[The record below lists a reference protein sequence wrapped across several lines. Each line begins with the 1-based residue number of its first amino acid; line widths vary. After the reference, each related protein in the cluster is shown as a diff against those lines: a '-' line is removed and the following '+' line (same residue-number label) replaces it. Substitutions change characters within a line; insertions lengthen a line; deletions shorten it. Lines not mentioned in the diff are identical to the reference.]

1 MRALLVIAFVPCLW
15 GGEYAVLTTGFR
27 LRAERHTADGE
38 RTRLYDAG
46 GGYTEIPSSFIEG
59 FEPDESAAPAAPAA
73 PQPPLPAAARLV
85 EQAAQRHGVHPAL
98 VESVIAA
105 ESAHNP
111 LAVSPKGAQGLMQLM
126 PGTARKLGVANPF
139 DPAQN
144 VNGGTSYLR
153 QLLDRY
159 AGYSNQFERAVAA
172 YNAGPGPV
180 DRHGGVPPYRE
191 TVDFV
196 SRVSVRLAAG
206 K

>member
-27 LRAERHTADGE
+27 LHAERHTADEGS
-38 RTRLYDAG
+38 TRLYDAG

-59 FEPDESAAPAAPAA
+59 FEPDESVAPAPPQQPKPAAPG
-73 PQPPLPAAARLV
+73 LV
-85 EQAAQRHGVHPAL
+85 EQAAQQHGVHPAL

-111 LAVSPKGAQGLMQLM
+111 RAVSRKGAQGLMQLM
-126 PGTARKLGVANPF
+126 PETARELGVANAF

-144 VNGGTSYLR
+144 VQGGTAYLR

-159 AGYSNQFERAVAA
+159 AGYPNQFERAVAA

-196 SRVSVRLAAG
+196 SRVSSRLAAG